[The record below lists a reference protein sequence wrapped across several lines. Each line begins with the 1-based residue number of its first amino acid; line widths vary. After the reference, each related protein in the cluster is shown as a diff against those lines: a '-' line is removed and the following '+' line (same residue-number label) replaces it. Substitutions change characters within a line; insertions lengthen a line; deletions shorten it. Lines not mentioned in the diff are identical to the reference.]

1 MKKKRTFAQRANQL
15 RFEFLAALVFTIT
28 VTHEDEVIVTTSSL
42 LHCRFQCRRGLGES
56 FWYVSI
62 AVPELELKHEQ
73 INNES

>member
-1 MKKKRTFAQRANQL
+1 MKKETFVQRAKQL
-15 RFEFLAALVFTIT
+15 RFKFLAALVFTIT

-42 LHCRFQCRRGLGES
+42 LHGRFQCRRGLGES